1 MQTLFDEYN
10 QNRVRHVNE
19 RDFNTDGKYVLYWM
33 HLYRRFEY
41 NHSFNYAL
49 ACAKHLKKTL
59 VVYEGLKLDYPWA
72 SRRLHTFILQGM
84 QDNQR
89 TAKKLGLNYWPFV
102 ETPDDSGRGLLRK
115 LAADAAIVVTDD
127 FPAFI
132 IPEQTVALAKK
143 TDTPVVAIDG
153 NCIVPLCL
161 LGEATT
167 GAAPLRRRIHR
178 AFADAWKHRAG
189 WRPQIA
195 SDYKVEIEPPFELWN
210 VDDVPSFVESLPLD
224 ETVPPVEQTHG
235 GTTEAR
241 KRLDAFLDHK
251 LSHYADDRSPPVPP
265 EDSPESGLS
274 PYLHFGHISI
284 EELVEKTLG
293 ALGDWSL
300 DDLSEDSL
308 GKREGFYC
316 GDANV
321 NGFLD
326 EAITWRDVGFQ
337 WHWHRR
343 KDTESLEKS
352 LPEWALKTL
361 RDHADDEREFT
372 YSLEEWENGETHD
385 DLWNAAQKE
394 LVARGRIQNYMRMVW
409 GKKVVEW
416 SATIEEAY
424 TTLEHLNNKYAI
436 DGRNPNSYTGILW
449 CFGLFDRAWGPER
462 KVFGKVRY
470 MSSEN
475 TAKKFKLGSYLE
487 YVDGLPS
494 IKDVRFGQG
503 N

>member
-1 MQTLFDEYN
+1 MQSFFDEYN
-10 QNRVRHVNE
+10 RKRVRTVND
-19 RDFNTDGKYVLYWM
+19 RDFNTNGRYVLYWM

-49 ACAKHLKKTL
+49 ACSKHLNKPL
-59 VVYEGLKLDYPWA
+59 VIYEGLKLDYPWS

-84 QDNQR
+84 QENQR

-102 ETPDDSGRGLLRK
+102 ETPDNSGRGLLRR
-115 LAADAAIVVTDD
+115 LADDAAVVVTDD

-132 IPEQTVALAKK
+132 IPEQTAALAQK
-143 TDTPVVAIDG
+143 TDTPIVAVDG
-153 NCIVPLCL
+153 NCIVPLDL
-161 LGEATT
+161 LGDATK
-167 GAAPLRRRIHR
+167 GAAHLRRRIHKE
-178 AFADAWKHRAG
+178 FAQAWEHRAG

-195 SDYKVEIEPPFELWN
+195 SDFKEVIEPPFELWD
-210 VDDVPSFVESLPLD
+210 VDDVTSFVESLPVD
-224 ETVPPVEQTHG
+224 DTVPAVAETSG
-235 GTTEAR
+235 GSLEAR
-241 KRLDAFLDHK
+241 KRLDDFIGGK
-251 LSHYADDRSPPVPP
+251 LARYAEDRSPPVPP
-265 EDSPESGLS
+265 KDSPESGLS
-274 PYLHFGHISI
+274 PYLHFGHIGI
-284 EELVEKTLG
+284 EEIVERTLDS
-293 ALGDWSL
+293 LGEWSL
-300 DDLSEDSL
+300 DDLSQEAR
-308 GKREGFYC
+308 GKRDGFYC

-343 KDTESLEKS
+343 RDTESLEKA

-361 RDHADDEREFT
+361 REHADDKREYVYT
-372 YSLEEWENGETHD
+372 LEQWENGETHD

-394 LVARGRIQNYMRMVW
+394 LVATGRIQNYMRMVW

-416 SATIEEAY
+416 SATIEDAY
-424 TTLEHLNNKYAI
+424 KTLEHLNNKYAL

-462 KVFGKVRY
+462 KVFGKIRY

-475 TAKKFKLGSYLE
+475 TAKKFKLRSYLE
-487 YVDGLPS
+487 YVKGLPS
-494 IKDVRFGQG
+494 ISEVR
-503 N
+503 NRK